1 MTYRAGG
8 TNINFGYDWD
18 LMTFC
23 RLPICL
29 VGEMDLSLAY
39 VHWLI
44 ATYELDI
51 DCCEFP
57 MTVSIFFEMVRVK
70 AIPRGGR
77 WI

>member
-29 VGEMDLSLAY
+29 VGEMDLSLAD
-39 VHWLI
+39 VHGLI

-51 DCCEFP
+51 DC
-57 MTVSIFFEMVRVK
+57 
-70 AIPRGGR
+70 
-77 WI
+77 